1 MKRFC
6 FLLMLL
12 LTLFTACAMADV
24 VIDGEAFSGNGD
36 FFFVVTPGS
45 YAEQYCK
52 DNGIPYAVK

>member
-1 MKRFC
+1 ML
-6 FLLMLL
+6 LLMLC
-12 LTLFTACAMADV
+12 TACAMADV
-24 VIDGEAFSGNGD
+24 VIDGEAFSGNSD